1 MQCPR
6 RSNQTQSASPRLSR
20 HHPQS
25 IAQCFVLMRGATAD
39 TAGALRV
46 WRQSREVIQ
55 PPNGLN
61 FYSQLNTNLLAQ
73 AAKNLLL
80 VALKML
86 EVRHMFQP
94 QLLPLKPCD
103 ATRRVS
109 PNCQPLRPRIR
120 SAVTAFTVKSC
131 KAPTRHCLTHA
142 GERVSRCR
150 MVYDRVCA

>member
-1 MQCPR
+1 MQCPIR
-6 RSNQTQSASPRLSR
+6 SR
-20 HHPQS
+20 HTEKCFWWDTRTV
-25 IAQCFVLMRGATAD
+25 AQCFVLMRGATAD

-46 WRQSREVIQ
+46 RRQSREVIQ

-109 PNCQPLRPRIR
+109 PSCQPLRLRIR
-120 SAVTAFTVKSC
+120 SAVSACTVKSC
-131 KAPTRHCLTHA
+131 EAPMRHCLTHA
-142 GERVSRCR
+142 GERVLRCR